1 MTVRDKKDSRRNEI
15 IDAALQVFSRKDY
28 QDATISEITKLAGIS
43 EATLYEYFE
52 GKEDL
57 LFAIPGKIT
66 DESIEFVQQILPFI
80 RGVEGK
86 IRALVQKYLTVCQ
99 ENPEYTSLVM
109 LQLKTNIK
117 FRSTE
122 AFEIIRKGARI
133 LLNCIKEGIRDGTLR
148 SDTDPYLTRAM
159 ILGTIEHIC
168 TRWRLMGGPAD
179 VSSYTDRIVDSVL
192 HGTMALRD
200 DRDISMHIRFG
211 DEKEITLRRD
221 DGNTAGNDSGDH
233 KP

>member
-1 MTVRDKKDSRRNEI
+1 MEVRSKKDSRRNEI
-15 IDAALQVFSRKDY
+15 IDAALKVFSQKEY

-66 DESIEFVQQILPFI
+66 DEGIEFVEQILPYI

-86 IRALVQKYLTVCQ
+86 IRAIVQKYLNVCE

-109 LQLKTNIK
+109 LQLKTNKK

-122 AFEIIRKGARI
+122 AFEIIRKGAR
-133 LLNCIKEGIRDGTLR
+133 LVLECLKEGIEDGTLKN
-148 SDTDPYLTRAM
+148 DTDPYLLRAI
-159 ILGTIEHIC
+159 ILGTIEHLC
-168 TRWRLMGGPAD
+168 TRWRMMGIPARPSAYTD
-179 VSSYTDRIVDSVL
+179 QIVSSVLYGATAARDAKSVSL
-192 HGTMALRD
+192 KVKLD
-200 DRDISMHIRFG
+200 
-211 DEKEITLRRD
+211 DEKETVPPKKAL
-221 DGNTAGNDSGDH
+221 
-233 KP
+233 